1 MKCIFQIW
9 NPQSLVS
16 LFKVV
21 WVSVSLV
28 HLSADAWFSN
38 SVCCPYLPISHYL
51 LSFSFFFFIIIIL
64 NHLHTG
70 APSTGFNLLD
80 DNFKNWSFFCIRLA
94 KRKNVEQDLQI
105 VLRGCFLNM
114 QDTGL
119 KLPLFGL
126 HNWYL
131 LSHFQVSGVSV
142 VCFFIQFFPVS
153 LFKIC

>member
-1 MKCIFQIW
+1 MSKRFIGSLISWRMIF
-9 NPQSLVS
+9 
-16 LFKVV
+16 KRHVV
-21 WVSVSLV
+21 
-28 HLSADAWFSN
+28 
-38 SVCCPYLPISHYL
+38 PISPSPTTCFL
-51 LSFSFFFFIIIIL
+51 LFFIIFIIIIL

-70 APSTGFNLLD
+70 APSTGFNFLD

-114 QDTGL
+114 LDTGL

-131 LSHFQVSGVSV
+131 LNHFQVSGVSV